1 MYLEFPSKI
10 ILIIFLNLNS
20 LPELTITVMY
30 FLLRNLIVNI
40 KLTRSILSV
49 MGRKLLM
56 IQNMSLN
63 LPQFIDHLAELIPS
77 KHK

>member
-20 LPELTITVMY
+20 LPELTVTVMY
-30 FLLRNLIVNI
+30 FLLRNLTVNI

-56 IQNMSLN
+56 IQNMPLN